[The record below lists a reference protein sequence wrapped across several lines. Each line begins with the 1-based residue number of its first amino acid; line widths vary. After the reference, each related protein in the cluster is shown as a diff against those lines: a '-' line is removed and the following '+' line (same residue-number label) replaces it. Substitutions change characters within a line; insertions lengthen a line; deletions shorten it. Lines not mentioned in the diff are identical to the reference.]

1 MYALDAQARQP
12 LGRSR
17 YLQAVPG
24 HAGHAMTDALLREPD
39 FDFQDYRAW
48 CELVDAKLLWAE
60 LDFVKWL
67 YSDANSRL

>member
-1 MYALDAQARQP
+1 
-12 LGRSR
+12 
-17 YLQAVPG
+17 
-24 HAGHAMTDALLREPD
+24 MTDALLREPD

-67 YSDANSRL
+67 YSDMNGRR